1 MPDVSSR
8 RSPAAATVVVAL
20 ALVAVSACGGEAIE
34 EATPTGATGA
44 SNPGSPGN
52 STGPEPTP
60 SGSSESPP
68 PPADEPSTAPP
79 ASPPTSAPTSGTTS
93 TTTPTTPPPTS
104 APPAGGSGLTSALV
118 PAQELPRDPSGRP
131 WSAGADVRGQR
142 VRPTSAC
149 QRAPLLSIG
158 ATKVVQRR
166 YDNPNPGGVV
176 NTVAAFAD
184 DDSARRA
191 YAVLEAWVRN
201 CADTLREKGKDPLS
215 TPDGFDAVAADT
227 SPAGWA
233 VLFYGPVR
241 GDPDSAVIE
250 GQVVVVD
257 DETLSWVVYRS
268 IGQDYNYEPGQ
279 APPERAARV
288 MAQRLAARR

>member
-1 MPDVSSR
+1 MPCVSSR
-8 RSPAAATVVVAL
+8 RSSAAPMVVTTVAL
-20 ALVAVSACGGEAIE
+20 LVLSACSGESVE
-34 EATPTGATGA
+34 EAAPTETN
-44 SNPGSPGN
+44 SVTSSPGSA
-52 STGPEPTP
+52 SSATSP
-60 SGSSESPP
+60 SGSAS
-68 PPADEPSTAPP
+68 STAP
-79 ASPPTSAPTSGTTS
+79 
-93 TTTPTTPPPTS
+93 TTTPPTPPPTS
-104 APPAGGSGLTSALV
+104 VYPAGRSGLASALL

-149 QRAPLLSIG
+149 QRAPLTSIG
-158 ATKVVQRR
+158 ATKVLQRR
-166 YDNPNPGGVV
+166 YDNPTPGNVA

-191 YAVLEAWVRN
+191 YAVLEAWVRT
-201 CADTLREKGKDPLS
+201 CADTLRENGKDPLN
-215 TPDGFDAVAADT
+215 TAAGFDAVAADT

-241 GDPDSAVIE
+241 GQPDSAVIE
-250 GQVVVVD
+250 AQVVVVD

-279 APPERAARV
+279 APPERAASV

>member
-8 RSPAAATVVVAL
+8 RRPAASIVVAAL
-20 ALVAVSACGGEAIE
+20 ALVVVSACGGAAVD
-34 EATPTGATGA
+34 EATPTEATSSA
-44 SNPGSPGN
+44 TTPGGSAN
-52 STGPEPTP
+52 STDPEPTTP
-60 SGSSESPP
+60 ASSESPSP
-68 PPADEPSTAPP
+68 PPDEPSPTPP
-79 ASPPTSAPTSGTTS
+79 ASPPTPTSGTTP

-104 APPAGGSGLTSALV
+104 VTPAGGSGLVSALV
-118 PAQELPRDPSGRP
+118 PAQDLPRDPSGRP

-142 VRPTSAC
+142 VRSTSAC

-166 YDNPNPGGVV
+166 YDNPTPGNVV

-201 CADTLREKGKDPLS
+201 CADTLREQGKDPLN

-241 GDPDSAVIE
+241 GEPDSAVIE